1 MWASLVV
8 QWLRIH
14 LPMQG
19 TRVQSRIQEDPT
31 GCGATWPVWE
41 TTEPPGPEPE
51 LRSQRSPRD
60 EKAELRSQSSPRD
73 EKAELRSQNSPCD
86 EKAELRS

>member
-1 MWASLVV
+1 M
-8 QWLRIH
+8 RIR

-31 GCGATWPVWE
+31 GSGATRPVWG
-41 TTEPPGPEPE
+41 TTEPPGPEPR

-60 EKAELRSQSSPRD
+60 EKAERSQRSPRD
-73 EKAELRSQNSPCD
+73 EKAERSQRSPHD
-86 EKAELRS
+86 KKAELRS